1 MEENALM
8 KLSMRWTVSNMR
20 ASLLSTV
27 GLEALDVLG
36 IGFVVCSSSG
46 RLLLANR
53 TAEAIL
59 EDRDGLKLNSDGVLD
74 TTQESS
80 PKFVELVAQ
89 AIEMAHSGRGT
100 GGAALAVRRASGNRT
115 LTVLVRS
122 VSKASPTDASTQPA
136 ALVLILDSALSVKTT
151 EIELG
156 QLYGLSL
163 AEARLA
169 NLLMDG
175 KTLNDCAHE
184 LGIRRSTA
192 HAHLKHLFKKTRVRR
207 QSVLVSLLLRSIGL
221 ARLGGI
227 TSRNLPTLAP
237 PHLHVREETLPDVAG
252 PSGA

>member
-1 MEENALM
+1 MNLP
-8 KLSMRWTVSNMR
+8 MRWTVSNMGP
-20 ASLLSTV
+20 SLLSRM

-36 IGFVVCSSSG
+36 IGLVVCSSCG

-53 TAEAIL
+53 TAEVIL
-59 EDRDGLKLNSDGVLD
+59 EGRDGLKLNSDGVLD

-80 PKFVELVAQ
+80 TKFVEVVGQ
-89 AIEMAHSGRGT
+89 AIDMTPSGRGA
-100 GGAALAVRRASGNRT
+100 GGAALAVRRASGRRA

-122 VSKASPTDASTQPA
+122 LNQASPTDASTQPA
-136 ALVLILDSALSVKTT
+136 ALVLILDPALAVKTT

-175 KTLNDCAHE
+175 KTLNDCAYE

-192 HAHLKHLFKKTRVRR
+192 QAHLKHLFKKTRVRR
-207 QSVLVSLLLRSIGL
+207 QSKLVSLLLRSIGL
-221 ARLGGI
+221 ARLREI
-227 TSRNLPTLAP
+227 TDQLMPTFARP
-237 PHLHVREETLPDVAG
+237 NAHPSEETRPDLAD
-252 PSGA
+252 PSAV

>member
-1 MEENALM
+1 MDENTLM
-8 KLSMRWTVSNMR
+8 NLSMLWTVSHM
-20 ASLLSTV
+20 SFCQLSIV

-36 IGFVVCSSSG
+36 IGFVVCSGSG

-53 TAEAIL
+53 TAEGIL
-59 EDRDGLKLNSDGVLD
+59 KDRDGLKLDSDGVLD

-80 PKFVELVAQ
+80 PKFVEVVRR
-89 AIEMAHSGRGT
+89 AIAMTPSGRGA
-100 GGAALAVRRASGNRT
+100 GGAALAVRRASGRRA

-122 VSKASPTDASTQPA
+122 VNQASQTDASTRPA
-136 ALVLILDSALSVKTT
+136 ALVLILDPALSVKTA

-175 KTLNDCAHE
+175 KTLNDCAYE

-192 HAHLKHLFKKTRVRR
+192 QAHLKHLFKKTRVRR
-207 QSVLVSLLLRSIGL
+207 QSKLVSLLLRSIGL
-221 ARLGGI
+221 ARLREI
-227 TSRNLPTLAP
+227 TDQLMPTFARP
-237 PHLHVREETLPDVAG
+237 NAHLSEETRPDLAE
-252 PSGA
+252 PSAV